1 MNIPNPVDPT
11 GAPSSDGGGV
21 RKHIRGSSLLFLG
34 RIIALFINFV
44 GQVLIV
50 RYLSKND
57 FGAFAYVVSVV
68 SMGSS
73 IALLGV
79 HKAVHRWLPI
89 YLEGEDRASAMGTI
103 VLVLVSTLTL
113 GIAVICLT
121 FGLRGFLQDNV
132 VSDPQSVGL
141 LLIMITLVPLQGID
155 AIFQGLC
162 AVFASPRAIFIRR
175 HILGPALKLA
185 AVITVLATQGDVQ
198 LLAIGY
204 LVAGIIGVAAYVFL
218 LIRVMRNST
227 MYRPDEPI
235 RLRIPFREVYSYCLP
250 LLTTDILLILRTT
263 AVVVVLESF
272 RGTEDV
278 AEFQAVYPV
287 AALNLLIMQS
297 LRFLYTPFA
306 SRLFARND
314 TEGIHEIY
322 SQTTA
327 WITII
332 SFPIFAV
339 CVFLAE
345 PVTEALFGVRYS
357 DASTVLTILAVGFY
371 FNSALGLNLYT
382 LNVFARVGFVAA
394 VNTFVAVL
402 ALVLYFT
409 LIPSYGALGAAIA
422 TTTTV
427 IVYNV
432 LNQVGLVMGTGV
444 GRFRGSHVRIYA
456 AVAMVTAILLG
467 VRMVTSSVWVL
478 LPLIVIAG
486 FGLLRWSR
494 DLLAIADT
502 FPELTRVPGFRFIL
516 GGQRD
521 GA

>member
-1 MNIPNPVDPT
+1 MSTPDPVDPPE
-11 GAPSSDGGGV
+11 APSSDGGGV
-21 RKHIRGSSLLFLG
+21 RGHIRGSSVLFLG
-34 RIIALFINFV
+34 RMIALFINFV

-57 FGAFAYVVSVV
+57 FGAFAYVLAVV

-73 IALLGV
+73 LGLLGV
-79 HKAVHRWLPI
+79 HKAVVRYLPI
-89 YLEGEDRASAMGTI
+89 YLEREDRAAAMGTI
-103 VLVLVSTLTL
+103 VLVLASTLTL
-113 GIAVICLT
+113 GIVIIFLT
-121 FGLRGFLQDNV
+121 VGLSGFLQDNV

-141 LLIMITLVPLQGID
+141 LLIMIMLVPLQGID
-155 AIFQGLC
+155 SIFQGMC
-162 AVFASPRAIFIRR
+162 AVLASPRAIFIRR
-175 HILGPALKLA
+175 HILGPMLKLA
-185 AVITVLATQGDVQ
+185 AVITVLVTEGDVQ
-198 LLAIGY
+198 LLAKGY

-218 LIRVMRNST
+218 LRRVMRNSV
-227 MYRPDEPI
+227 MYRAEGAL

-250 LLTTDILLILRTT
+250 LLTTDLLLILRTT
-263 AVVVVLESF
+263 AVVVVLEMF

-306 SRLFARND
+306 SRLFARQD
-314 TEGIHEIY
+314 TEGIHELY

-339 CVFLAE
+339 CVFLSE
-345 PVTEALFGVRYS
+345 PLTEALFGVRYS
-357 DASTVLTILAVGFY
+357 DASIVLTILAVGFY
-371 FNSALGLNLYT
+371 FNAALGLNLYT

-394 VNTFVAVL
+394 VNTVVAAL
-402 ALVLYFT
+402 ALVLYFI
-409 LIPSYGALGAAIA
+409 LIPSYGALGAAVA

-432 LNQVGLVMGTGV
+432 LNQVGLVMSTGV
-444 GRFRGSHVRIYA
+444 GRFRGSHVRIYL
-456 AVAMVTAILLG
+456 AVVMVGTILLG
-467 VRMVTSSVWVL
+467 VRMVTSSVWIL
-478 LPLIVIAG
+478 LPLIVISG

-502 FPELTRVPGFRFIL
+502 FPELTRVPGIRLIV
-516 GGQRD
+516 GGRRD